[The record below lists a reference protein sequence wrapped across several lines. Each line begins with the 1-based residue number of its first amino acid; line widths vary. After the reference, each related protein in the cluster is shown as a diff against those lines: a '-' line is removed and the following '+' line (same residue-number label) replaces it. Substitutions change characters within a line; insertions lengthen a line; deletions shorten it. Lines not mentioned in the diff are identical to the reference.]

1 MLPKALFWRLLL
13 RVSVLLFL
21 IRAVISTDEYV
32 KDLHKKCSKTKRP
45 FFCVTFRIAKYVQEF
60 DYYGPPYGPLKLV
73 KIKQDSL
80 AVADL
85 LPTPRF
91 LSTDTEWDKFVKF
104 LQRKLVNFVTSHGIA
119 FEVPQGI
126 QVVGE
131 RSFREVEGV
140 IHDKSHE
147 GSPTPSEKHNK
158 HHHTISK
165 EEKKLIWW
173 ITPTVLLIKLYM
185 VKVALHT
192 ILFGV
197 VVLKLLVFKGA
208 LWLPYLA
215 YEVKRVCLKEGL
227 LQDVWNGLWQKRM
240 DLKLGDPNLQHF
252 TGIHLEHVYNN
263 SNAFIPP
270 M

>member
-1 MLPKALFWRLLL
+1 MLPNALFWRLLL
-13 RVSVLLFL
+13 RVSVLLFF

-32 KDLHKKCSKTKRP
+32 KDLRKKCMKTKRP

-60 DYYGPPYGPLKLV
+60 DYHGPPYGPLKLV
-73 KIKQDSL
+73 KIKQEGL
-80 AVADL
+80 AVGDL

-91 LSTDTEWDKFVKF
+91 VSTDTEWDKFVKF

-131 RSFREVEGV
+131 RSFSEVEGT
-140 IHDKSHE
+140 IQDKSHE
-147 GSPTPSEKHNK
+147 GPPSSSEKHNK
-158 HHHTISK
+158 HHHNISK

-173 ITPTVLLIKLYM
+173 ITPILLLIKLYM
-185 VKVALHT
+185 LKVALHT

-215 YEVKRVCLKEGL
+215 HEVKRVCLKQGL
-227 LQDVWNGLWQKRM
+227 LQEVWNGLWQKRM
-240 DLKLGDPNLQHF
+240 DLKLGDPNLQYF
-252 TGIHLEHVYNN
+252 GGTHLGPVYND
-263 SNAFIPP
+263 SYAFIPP